1 MSYSSR
7 STCDPNDLFDY
18 NSEHRSD
25 TGGSDGAII
34 EAQKF
39 GKDLPYITWKDIRNG
54 YQLAKPKYLLAKD
67 LPHALQ
73 DHMNAMDTY
82 WRAMPMNRVI
92 FEASIVENTM
102 HDEPDAPL
110 IKILNDIDD
119 EPTPPWEFHYSN
131 QMWHGEGVPAPDL
144 LDLISCDCRGGCD
157 PKSET
162 CACLKRQ
169 RSETLDYTP
178 DFAYD
183 QKGQLT
189 AFDIPIFECNDLCG
203 CGNECRN
210 RVCLKATLLLLGS
223 CPQCSGCSARSNMC
237 REHWENKRQG
247 MGSASIYIYIAS
259 VIPAHQ
265 RPTGVFAGPKK
276 IPSGTFIGIYAGELL
291 TDAVSEMR
299 GLYVSSALHC

>member
-1 MSYSSR
+1 MSSRHTSYSSR
-7 STCDPNDLFDY
+7 STCDPHDLFDY
-18 NSEHRSD
+18 NSEQRSD
-25 TGGSDGAII
+25 TGGSDGVII
-34 EAQKF
+34 ETQKF
-39 GKDLPYITWKDIRNG
+39 GKDYPYITWKDIRTG
-54 YQLAKPKYLLAKD
+54 IQRAKPKYLLAKD

-102 HDEPDAPL
+102 NDEPDAPL
-110 IKILNDIDD
+110 IKIFNEIDD

-157 PKSET
+157 PKSVT

-210 RVCLKATLLLLGS
+210 RVCLNKATLLLPGS
-223 CPQCSGCSARSNMC
+223 SHNVQVVQ
-237 REHWENKRQG
+237 QG
-247 MGSASIYIYIAS
+247 RTCAVNIGKTKDKGWGQQAYIYIAS
-259 VIPAHQ
+259 AFPAHQ
-265 RPTGVFAGPKK
+265 RPQVFLQVRRKYLAEP
-276 IPSGTFIGIYAGELL
+276 L
-291 TDAVSEMR
+291 
-299 GLYVSSALHC
+299 